1 MSLRED
7 MTMYEKYCK
16 LNIDGRWIGLEKSDL
31 CADYFCTPL
40 DSMVIGWENSI
51 HYCFIK
57 GYQDMV
63 FAVNPESCVDKYVY
77 PLAMNFKDF
86 LGLILACGSTTAVE
100 QIIGWSKEQFENF
113 VVSEYNAKHPEQ
125 EKVLEE
131 IRKVLKLEQM
141 ENPYEYV
148 KAVQEQFD
156 DRKIKF
162 SNEYY
167 DTLGLERPDGS
178 EDEIQKL
185 EFGAVTFSF
194 LKKERGEC
202 I

>member
-1 MSLRED
+1 
-7 MTMYEKYCK
+7 MTMYEKYCQLK
-16 LNIDGRWIGLEKSDL
+16 IDSRWIGLEKNDL
-31 CADYFCTPL
+31 CVDYFCTPINAT
-40 DSMVIGWENSI
+40 VIGWENSI

-57 GYQDMV
+57 GYRDMV

-86 LGLILACGSTTAVE
+86 LRLILACGSTTAPE
-100 QIIGWSKEQFENF
+100 QIIGWSKEQFEN
-113 VVSEYNAKHPEQ
+113 VVVGADNAKHPEQ

-131 IRKVLKLEQM
+131 IKAALKLEPM
-141 ENPYEYV
+141 ENVYEYV

-156 DRKIKF
+156 DSKIKF

-178 EDEIQKL
+178 DNEGQMF

-194 LKKERGEC
+194 VKKER
-202 I
+202 